1 MKRQLLIGVSCVVLA
16 LASSIVSAREVAD
29 KIVAVVNRGIIT
41 KTELETRMG
50 AIKINLTQQQVE
62 IPSDEILRQ
71 QVLERLILE
80 RLQVELASRTGIR
93 LDDAQLEK
101 TLDRIADQNK
111 ISRDQLFASLE
122 QQGINQ
128 EQFRQQIRTEVLI
141 SRLREREVDSRINIS
156 EAEVDSFLK
165 QQGDNK
171 TEYRLAHI
179 LIQIPED
186 ANFVVVSEKRK
197 KAEQALADIQAGLA
211 FNAAAAK
218 YSEFKDALEGGDMG
232 WRTSARLPDFYLKAA
247 QNLQPNQ
254 TSGILKSPNG
264 FHLVHLVE
272 TRAASNSQIITKTRA
287 RHILIKISD
296 AVTEAEA
303 KTRIDQI
310 YERLQHKGK
319 FEELARVYSEDASSA
334 KGGDLGWLNPGDT
347 VPDFEKAMNATQLGE
362 FSEPVKSQFGWHIIL
377 PIERKTEDVGPQR
390 ERMQAK
396 IELRSKRGDELADE
410 WLRQLRDSAYVDIR
424 L

>member
-62 IPSDEILRQ
+62 IPSDEILQQ

-80 RLQVELASRTGIR
+80 RLQVELANRTGIR

-111 ISRDQLFASLE
+111 ISREQLFASLE
-122 QQGINQ
+122 QQGISQ

-197 KAEQALADIQAGLA
+197 KAEQALADIQSGLA

-303 KTRIDQI
+303 KIRIDQI

-347 VPDFEKAMNATQLGE
+347 VPDFEQAMDATKIGE
-362 FSEPVKSQFGWHIIL
+362 FSQPVKSQFGWHIIL
-377 PIERKTEDVGPQR
+377 PLERKAEDVGPQR